1 MTEQQN
7 ARTDEN
13 RKEKII
19 ALMKEPSYVPMKEKE
34 LACLMQVES
43 GERAELKR
51 LLQELLLEG
60 KIQVNRRGRY
70 SVPTAPLIIGTL
82 IGHAKGFGFVEVEGR
97 GEDLFIPAAK
107 TNGACH
113 QDTVEVRLLG
123 GYPGGRQ
130 EAEVIRILARG
141 MTQVVGTFQQ
151 NRSFGFVIPDND
163 RFGKDIFVSGE
174 KAGGAVTGSKVIVEI
189 TDYGGQG
196 KSPEGRVVEL
206 LGHINDPGV
215 DILSIVRSCG
225 IPDTFPE
232 EVLREAEEAGRPEPA
247 KQEASAEGLSGQPQ
261 HGSVGEASSERL
273 DLRALSMVTIDG
285 EDAKDLD
292 DAVSLYRK
300 DGRFCLGV
308 HIADV
313 SHYVKEGS
321 ALDQEALRRGT
332 SVYLADRV
340 IPMLPHVLSNG
351 VCSLNAGEDR
361 LALSCLMTL
370 DAQGEL
376 IDYTIAPSIIRVDE
390 RMTYTAVAAIL
401 EKEDPEECA
410 RYECFV
416 PMFREMAALSALI
429 RERRHQRGAV
439 DFDFPESRIRLD
451 EEGRPLEI
459 QPQERNTATRLI
471 EDFMLLANETVA
483 QHFYWLQTPFL
494 YRTHETPDQDKMRK
508 LAAFVH
514 NLGYSMK
521 IGQEEVHPKELQKL
535 LEKAEGTPEESLI
548 GRLTLR
554 SMKQARYTTQCTGHF
569 GLASRYYC
577 HFTSPIR
584 RYPDL
589 QIHRIIKEQLAGR
602 LDEQRTA
609 HYEAVLDSVA
619 AQTSRAERRAD
630 EAEREARKL
639 KMTEYMERHIGE
651 VYEGVISGITSWGLY
666 VELPNTVEGL
676 VHVSALPGDFFQY
689 DEAAC
694 EMRGTRSG
702 ACYRLGERVRVQVR
716 FADRFTRS
724 IDFIMADGDG
734 REWEADIM
742 TPRNGGDYGEGSA
755 EAGR

>member
-1 MTEQQN
+1 MTNKQN
-7 ARTDEN
+7 AQMEEN
-13 RKEKII
+13 RKKKIV

-34 LACLMQVES
+34 LACLMQVQAE
-43 GERAELKR
+43 ERAELKR

-70 SVPTAPLIIGTL
+70 SVPSVPPMIGTF
-82 IGHAKGFGFVEVEGR
+82 IGHQKGFGFVEVEGR
-97 GEDLFIPAAK
+97 REDLFVPAAK

-130 EAEVIRILARG
+130 EAEVVRILARG

-151 NRSFGFVIPDND
+151 NRSFGFVIPDNS
-163 RFGKDIFVSGE
+163 RFGRDIFIPKE

-196 KSPEGRVVEL
+196 RSPEGRIAEI

-215 DILSIVRSCG
+215 DILSIVKSCG
-225 IPDTFPE
+225 IPDSFPE
-232 EVLREAEEAGRPEPA
+232 EVLRQAEHAAAPA
-247 KQEASAEGLSGQPQ
+247 KEESEELPELSD
-261 HGSVGEASSERL
+261 RM
-273 DLRALSMVTIDG
+273 DLRDLPMVTIDG

-300 DGRFCLGV
+300 DGSYHLGV

-321 ALDQEALRRGT
+321 ALDAEALRRGT

-340 IPMLPHVLSNG
+340 SPMLPHVLSNV
-351 VCSLNAGEDR
+351 VCSRNAGEDR
-361 LALSCLMTL
+361 LALSCLMKL
-370 DAQGEL
+370 NAQGEVV
-376 IDYTIAPSIIRVDE
+376 DYTIAPSVIRVDE

-401 EKEDPEECA
+401 EKEDPQECA
-410 RYECFV
+410 RYERFV
-416 PMFREMAALSALI
+416 PMFRDMAALSALI
-429 RERRHQRGAV
+429 RENRHRRGAV

-451 EEGRPLEI
+451 EEGHPVEI
-459 QPQERNTATRLI
+459 VPHERNTATRLI

-483 QHFYWLQTPFL
+483 QHFYWLQMPFL
-494 YRTHETPDQDKMRK
+494 YRTHETPDQDKMRR
-508 LAAFVH
+508 LATFVH

-535 LEKAEGTPEESLI
+535 LEKAEGTPEENLI

-569 GLASRYYC
+569 GLARRYYC
-577 HFTSPIR
+577 QFTSPIR

-589 QIHRIIKEQLAGR
+589 QIHRIIKEQLSGR
-602 LDEQRTA
+602 LDETRIA
-609 HYEAVLDSVA
+609 HYETILDSVA
-619 AQTSRAERRAD
+619 SQTSRSERRAD
-630 EAEREARKL
+630 EAEREVRKL

-676 VHVSALPGDFFQY
+676 VHVSSLPGDFFQY
-689 DEAAC
+689 DEASC
-694 EMRGTRSG
+694 EMRGTKTD

-724 IDFIMADGDG
+724 IDFILAEDEM
-734 REWEADIM
+734 
-742 TPRNGGDYGEGSA
+742 EGKIEKCA
-755 EAGR
+755 R

>member
-1 MTEQQN
+1 MTNKQN
-7 ARTDEN
+7 AQMEEN
-13 RKEKII
+13 RKKKIV

-34 LACLMQVES
+34 LACLMQVQAE
-43 GERAELKR
+43 ERAELKR

-70 SVPTAPLIIGTL
+70 SVPSVPPMIGTF
-82 IGHAKGFGFVEVEGR
+82 IGHQKGFGFVEVEGR
-97 GEDLFIPAAK
+97 REDLFVPAAK

-130 EAEVIRILARG
+130 EAEVVRILARG

-151 NRSFGFVIPDND
+151 SRSFGFVIPDNS
-163 RFGKDIFVSGE
+163 RFGRDIFIPKE
-174 KAGGAVTGSKVIVEI
+174 KTGGAVTGSKVIVEI

-196 KSPEGRVVEL
+196 RSPEGRIAEI

-215 DILSIVRSCG
+215 DILSIVKSCG
-225 IPDTFPE
+225 IPDSFPE
-232 EVLREAEEAGRPEPA
+232 EVLRQAEHAAAPA
-247 KQEASAEGLSGQPQ
+247 KEESEELPELSD
-261 HGSVGEASSERL
+261 RM
-273 DLRALSMVTIDG
+273 DLRDLPMVTIDG

-300 DGRFCLGV
+300 DGSYHLGV

-321 ALDQEALRRGT
+321 ALDAEALRRGT

-361 LALSCLMTL
+361 LALSCLMKL
-370 DAQGEL
+370 NAQGEVV
-376 IDYTIAPSIIRVDE
+376 DYTIAPSVIRVDE
-390 RMTYTAVAAIL
+390 RMTYTSVAAIL
-401 EKEDPEECA
+401 EKEDPQECA
-410 RYECFV
+410 RYERFV
-416 PMFREMAALSALI
+416 PMFRDMAALSALI
-429 RERRHQRGAV
+429 RENRHRRGAV

-451 EEGRPLEI
+451 EEGCPVEI
-459 QPQERNTATRLI
+459 VPHERNTATRLI

-494 YRTHETPDQDKMRK
+494 YRTHETPDQDKMRR
-508 LAAFVH
+508 LATFVH
-514 NLGYSMK
+514 NLGYTMK

-535 LEKAEGTPEESLI
+535 LEKAEGTPEENLI

-554 SMKQARYTTQCTGHF
+554 SMKQAHYTTQCTGHF

-589 QIHRIIKEQLAGR
+589 QIHRIIKEQLSGR
-602 LDEQRTA
+602 LDETRIA
-609 HYEAVLDSVA
+609 HYETILDSVA
-619 AQTSRAERRAD
+619 SQTSRSERRAD
-630 EAEREARKL
+630 EAEREVRKL

-676 VHVSALPGDFFQY
+676 VHVSSLPGDFFQY
-689 DEAAC
+689 DEASC
-694 EMRGTRSG
+694 EMRGTKTD

-724 IDFIMADGDG
+724 IDFILAEDEM
-734 REWEADIM
+734 
-742 TPRNGGDYGEGSA
+742 EGKIEKCA
-755 EAGR
+755 R

>member
-1 MTEQQN
+1 MTNKQN
-7 ARTDEN
+7 AQMEEN
-13 RKEKII
+13 RKKKIV

-34 LACLMQVES
+34 LACLMQVQAE
-43 GERAELKR
+43 ERVELKR

-70 SVPTAPLIIGTL
+70 SVPSVPPVIGTF
-82 IGHAKGFGFVEVEGR
+82 IGHQKGFGFVEVEGR
-97 GEDLFIPAAK
+97 REDLFVPAAK

-130 EAEVIRILARG
+130 EAEVVRILARG

-151 NRSFGFVIPDND
+151 NRSFGFVIPDNS
-163 RFGKDIFVSGE
+163 RFGRDIFIPKE

-196 KSPEGRVVEL
+196 RSPEGRIAEI

-215 DILSIVRSCG
+215 DILSIVKSCG
-225 IPDTFPE
+225 IPDSFPE
-232 EVLREAEEAGRPEPA
+232 EVLRQAEHAAAPA
-247 KQEASAEGLSGQPQ
+247 KEESEELPELSD
-261 HGSVGEASSERL
+261 RM
-273 DLRALSMVTIDG
+273 DLRDLPMVTIDG

-300 DGRFCLGV
+300 DGSYHLGV

-321 ALDQEALRRGT
+321 ALDAEALRRGT

-351 VCSLNAGEDR
+351 VCSLNAGENR
-361 LALSCLMTL
+361 LALSCLMKL
-370 DAQGEL
+370 NAQGEVV
-376 IDYTIAPSIIRVDE
+376 DYTIAPSVIRVDE
-390 RMTYTAVAAIL
+390 RMTYTSVAAIL
-401 EKEDPEECA
+401 EKEDPQECA
-410 RYECFV
+410 RYERFV
-416 PMFREMAALSALI
+416 PMFRDMAALSALI
-429 RERRHQRGAV
+429 RENRHRRGAV

-451 EEGRPLEI
+451 EEGHPVEI
-459 QPQERNTATRLI
+459 VPHERNTATRLI

-483 QHFYWLQTPFL
+483 QHFYWMQTPFL
-494 YRTHETPDQDKMRK
+494 YRTHETPDQDKMRR
-508 LAAFVH
+508 LATFVY

-535 LEKAEGTPEESLI
+535 LEKAEGTPEENLI

-589 QIHRIIKEQLAGR
+589 QIHRIIKEQLSGR
-602 LDEQRTA
+602 LDEARIA
-609 HYEAVLDSVA
+609 HYEAILDSVA
-619 AQTSRAERRAD
+619 SQTSRSERRAD
-630 EAEREARKL
+630 EAEREVRKL

-676 VHVSALPGDFFQY
+676 VHVSSLPGDFFQY
-689 DEAAC
+689 DEASC
-694 EMRGTRSG
+694 EMRGTKTD

-724 IDFIMADGDG
+724 IDFILAEDEM
-734 REWEADIM
+734 
-742 TPRNGGDYGEGSA
+742 EGKI
-755 EAGR
+755 EKCVR

>member
-1 MTEQQN
+1 MTNKQN
-7 ARTDEN
+7 AQMEEN
-13 RKEKII
+13 RKKKIV

-34 LACLMQVES
+34 LACLMQVQAE
-43 GERAELKR
+43 ERAELKR

-70 SVPTAPLIIGTL
+70 SVPSVPPVIGTF
-82 IGHAKGFGFVEVEGR
+82 IGHQKGFGFVEVEGR
-97 GEDLFIPAAK
+97 REDLFVPAAK

-130 EAEVIRILARG
+130 EAEVVRILARG

-151 NRSFGFVIPDND
+151 NRSFGFVIPDNS
-163 RFGKDIFVSGE
+163 RFGRDIFIPKE

-196 KSPEGRVVEL
+196 RSPEGRIAEI

-215 DILSIVRSCG
+215 DILSIVKSCG
-225 IPDTFPE
+225 IPDSFPE
-232 EVLREAEEAGRPEPA
+232 EVLRQAEHAAAPA
-247 KQEASAEGLSGQPQ
+247 KEESEELPELSD
-261 HGSVGEASSERL
+261 RM
-273 DLRALSMVTIDG
+273 DLRDLPMVTIDG

-300 DGRFCLGV
+300 DGSYHLGV

-321 ALDQEALRRGT
+321 ALDAEALRRGT

-361 LALSCLMTL
+361 LALSCLMKL
-370 DAQGEL
+370 NAQGEVV
-376 IDYTIAPSIIRVDE
+376 DYTIAPSVIRVDE
-390 RMTYTAVAAIL
+390 RMTYTSVAAIL
-401 EKEDPEECA
+401 EKDDPQECV
-410 RYECFV
+410 RYERFV
-416 PMFREMAALSALI
+416 PMFRDMAALSALI
-429 RERRHQRGAV
+429 RENRHRRGAV

-451 EEGRPLEI
+451 EEGCPVEI
-459 QPQERNTATRLI
+459 VPHERNTATRLI

-494 YRTHETPDQDKMRK
+494 YRTHETPDQDKMRR
-508 LAAFVH
+508 LATFVH

-535 LEKAEGTPEESLI
+535 LEKAEGTPEENLI

-589 QIHRIIKEQLAGR
+589 QIHRIIKEQLSGR
-602 LDEQRTA
+602 LDETRIA
-609 HYEAVLDSVA
+609 HYETILDSVA
-619 AQTSRAERRAD
+619 SQTSRSERRAD
-630 EAEREARKL
+630 EAEREVRKL

-676 VHVSALPGDFFQY
+676 VHVSSLPGDFFQY
-689 DEAAC
+689 DEASC
-694 EMRGTRSG
+694 EMRGTKTD

-724 IDFIMADGDG
+724 IDFIL
-734 REWEADIM
+734 
-742 TPRNGGDYGEGSA
+742 A
-755 EAGR
+755 EAEMEGKIEKCAR

>member
-1 MTEQQN
+1 MTNKQN
-7 ARTDEN
+7 AQMEEN
-13 RKEKII
+13 RKKKIV

-34 LACLMQVES
+34 LACLMQVQAE
-43 GERAELKR
+43 ERVELKR

-70 SVPTAPLIIGTL
+70 SVPSVPPVIGTF
-82 IGHAKGFGFVEVEGR
+82 IGHQKGFGFVEVEGR
-97 GEDLFIPAAK
+97 REDLFVPAAK

-130 EAEVIRILARG
+130 EAEVVRILARG

-151 NRSFGFVIPDND
+151 NRSFGFVIPDNS
-163 RFGKDIFVSGE
+163 RFGRDIFIPKE

-196 KSPEGRVVEL
+196 RSPEGRIAEI

-215 DILSIVRSCG
+215 DILSIVKSCG
-225 IPDTFPE
+225 IPDSFPE
-232 EVLREAEEAGRPEPA
+232 EVLRQAEHAAAPA
-247 KQEASAEGLSGQPQ
+247 KEESEELPELSD
-261 HGSVGEASSERL
+261 RM
-273 DLRALSMVTIDG
+273 DLRDLPMVTIDG

-300 DGRFCLGV
+300 DGSYHLGV

-321 ALDQEALRRGT
+321 ALDAEALRRGT

-361 LALSCLMTL
+361 LALSCLMKL
-370 DAQGEL
+370 NAQGEVV
-376 IDYTIAPSIIRVDE
+376 DYTIAPSVIRVDE
-390 RMTYTAVAAIL
+390 RMTYTSVAAIL
-401 EKEDPEECA
+401 EKEDPQECA
-410 RYECFV
+410 RYERFV
-416 PMFREMAALSALI
+416 PMFRDMAALSALI
-429 RERRHQRGAV
+429 RENRHRRGAV

-451 EEGRPLEI
+451 EEGHPVEI
-459 QPQERNTATRLI
+459 VPHERNTATRLI

-483 QHFYWLQTPFL
+483 QHFYWMQTPFL
-494 YRTHETPDQDKMRK
+494 YRTHETPDQDKMRR
-508 LAAFVH
+508 LATFVY

-535 LEKAEGTPEESLI
+535 LEKAEGTPEENLI

-589 QIHRIIKEQLAGR
+589 QIHRIIKEQLSGR
-602 LDEQRTA
+602 LDEARIA
-609 HYEAVLDSVA
+609 HYEAILDSVA
-619 AQTSRAERRAD
+619 SQTSRSERRAD
-630 EAEREARKL
+630 EAEREVRKL

-676 VHVSALPGDFFQY
+676 VHVSSLPGDFFQY
-689 DEAAC
+689 DEASC
-694 EMRGTRSG
+694 EMRGTKTD

-724 IDFIMADGDG
+724 IDFILAEDEM
-734 REWEADIM
+734 
-742 TPRNGGDYGEGSA
+742 EGKI
-755 EAGR
+755 EKCVR

>member
-1 MTEQQN
+1 MTNKQN
-7 ARTDEN
+7 AQMEEN
-13 RKEKII
+13 RKKKIV

-34 LACLMQVES
+34 LACLMQVQAE
-43 GERAELKR
+43 ERAELKR

-70 SVPTAPLIIGTL
+70 SVPSVPPVIGTF
-82 IGHAKGFGFVEVEGR
+82 IGHQKGFGFVEVEGR
-97 GEDLFIPAAK
+97 REDLFVPAAK

-130 EAEVIRILARG
+130 EAEVVRILARG

-151 NRSFGFVIPDND
+151 NRSFGFVIPDNS
-163 RFGKDIFVSGE
+163 RFGRDIFIPKE
-174 KAGGAVTGSKVIVEI
+174 KAGGAVTGAKVIVEI

-196 KSPEGRVVEL
+196 RSPEGRIAEI

-215 DILSIVRSCG
+215 DILSIVKSCG
-225 IPDTFPE
+225 IPDSFPE
-232 EVLREAEEAGRPEPA
+232 EVLRQAEHAAAPA
-247 KQEASAEGLSGQPQ
+247 KEESEELPELSD
-261 HGSVGEASSERL
+261 RM
-273 DLRALSMVTIDG
+273 DLRDLPMVTIDG

-300 DGRFCLGV
+300 DGSYHLGV

-321 ALDQEALRRGT
+321 ALDAEALRRGT

-361 LALSCLMTL
+361 LALSCLMKL
-370 DAQGEL
+370 NAQGEVV
-376 IDYTIAPSIIRVDE
+376 DYTIAPSVIRVDE
-390 RMTYTAVAAIL
+390 RMTYTSVAAIL
-401 EKEDPEECA
+401 EKDDPQECV
-410 RYECFV
+410 RYERFV
-416 PMFREMAALSALI
+416 PMFRDMAALSALI
-429 RERRHQRGAV
+429 RENRHRRGAV

-451 EEGRPLEI
+451 EEGCPVEI
-459 QPQERNTATRLI
+459 VPHERNTATRLI

-494 YRTHETPDQDKMRK
+494 YRTHETPDQDKMRR
-508 LAAFVH
+508 LATFVH

-535 LEKAEGTPEESLI
+535 LEKAEGTPEENLI

-554 SMKQARYTTQCTGHF
+554 SMKQAHYTTQCTGHF

-589 QIHRIIKEQLAGR
+589 QIHRIIKEQLSGR
-602 LDEQRTA
+602 LDETRIA
-609 HYEAVLDSVA
+609 HYETILDSVA
-619 AQTSRAERRAD
+619 SQTSRSERRAD
-630 EAEREARKL
+630 EAEREVRKL

-676 VHVSALPGDFFQY
+676 VHVSSLPGDFFQY
-689 DEAAC
+689 DEASC
-694 EMRGTRSG
+694 EMRGTKTD

-724 IDFIMADGDG
+724 IDFILAEDEM
-734 REWEADIM
+734 
-742 TPRNGGDYGEGSA
+742 EGKIEKCA
-755 EAGR
+755 R

>member
-1 MTEQQN
+1 ME
-7 ARTDEN
+7 EN
-13 RKEKII
+13 RKKKIV

-34 LACLMQVES
+34 LACLMQVQAE
-43 GERAELKR
+43 ERAELKR

-70 SVPTAPLIIGTL
+70 SVPSVPPVIGTF
-82 IGHAKGFGFVEVEGR
+82 IGHQKGFGFVEVEGR
-97 GEDLFIPAAK
+97 REDLFVPAAK

-130 EAEVIRILARG
+130 EAEVVRILARG

-151 NRSFGFVIPDND
+151 NRSFGFVIPDNS
-163 RFGKDIFVSGE
+163 RFGRDIFIPKE

-196 KSPEGRVVEL
+196 RSPEGRIAEI

-215 DILSIVRSCG
+215 DILSIVKSCG
-225 IPDTFPE
+225 IPDSFPE
-232 EVLREAEEAGRPEPA
+232 EVLRQAEHAAAPA
-247 KQEASAEGLSGQPQ
+247 KEESEELPELSD
-261 HGSVGEASSERL
+261 RM
-273 DLRALSMVTIDG
+273 DLRDLPMVTIDG

-300 DGRFCLGV
+300 DGSYHLGV

-321 ALDQEALRRGT
+321 ALDAEALRRGT

-351 VCSLNAGEDR
+351 VCSLNAGENR
-361 LALSCLMTL
+361 LALSCLMKL
-370 DAQGEL
+370 NAQGEVV
-376 IDYTIAPSIIRVDE
+376 DYTIAPSVIRVDE
-390 RMTYTAVAAIL
+390 RMTYTSVAAIL
-401 EKEDPEECA
+401 EKEDPQECA
-410 RYECFV
+410 RYERFV
-416 PMFREMAALSALI
+416 PMFRDMAALSALI
-429 RERRHQRGAV
+429 RENRHRRGAV

-451 EEGRPLEI
+451 EEGCPVEI
-459 QPQERNTATRLI
+459 VPHERNTATRLI

-483 QHFYWLQTPFL
+483 QHFYWMQTPFL
-494 YRTHETPDQDKMRK
+494 YRTHETPDQDKMRR
-508 LAAFVH
+508 LATFVH

-535 LEKAEGTPEESLI
+535 LEKAEGTPEENLI

-589 QIHRIIKEQLAGR
+589 QIHRIIKEQLSGR
-602 LDEQRTA
+602 LDEAHIA
-609 HYEAVLDSVA
+609 HYEAILDSVA
-619 AQTSRAERRAD
+619 SQTSRSERRAD
-630 EAEREARKL
+630 EAEREVRKL

-651 VYEGVISGITSWGLY
+651 VYGGVISGITSWGLY

-676 VHVSALPGDFFQY
+676 VHVSSLPGDFFQY
-689 DEAAC
+689 DEASC
-694 EMRGTRSG
+694 EMRGTKTD

-724 IDFIMADGDG
+724 IDFILAEDEM
-734 REWEADIM
+734 
-742 TPRNGGDYGEGSA
+742 EGKIEKCA
-755 EAGR
+755 R

>member
-1 MTEQQN
+1 MTNKQN
-7 ARTDEN
+7 AQMEEN
-13 RKEKII
+13 RKKKIV

-34 LACLMQVES
+34 LACLMQVQAE
-43 GERAELKR
+43 ERAELKR

-70 SVPTAPLIIGTL
+70 SVPSVPPVIGTF
-82 IGHAKGFGFVEVEGR
+82 IGHQKGFGFVEVEGR
-97 GEDLFIPAAK
+97 REDLFVPAAK

-130 EAEVIRILARG
+130 EAEVVRILARG

-151 NRSFGFVIPDND
+151 NRSFGFVIPDNS
-163 RFGKDIFVSGE
+163 RFGRDIFIPKE

-196 KSPEGRVVEL
+196 RSPEGRIAEI

-215 DILSIVRSCG
+215 DILSIVKSCG
-225 IPDTFPE
+225 IPDSFPE
-232 EVLREAEEAGRPEPA
+232 EVLRQAEHAAAPA
-247 KQEASAEGLSGQPQ
+247 KEESEELPELSD
-261 HGSVGEASSERL
+261 RM
-273 DLRALSMVTIDG
+273 DLRDLPMVTIDG

-300 DGRFCLGV
+300 DGSYHLGV

-321 ALDQEALRRGT
+321 ALDAEALRRGT

-361 LALSCLMTL
+361 LALSCLMKL
-370 DAQGEL
+370 NAQGEVV
-376 IDYTIAPSIIRVDE
+376 DYTIAPSVIRVDE
-390 RMTYTAVAAIL
+390 RMTYTSVAAIL
-401 EKEDPEECA
+401 EKEDPQECA
-410 RYECFV
+410 RYERFV
-416 PMFREMAALSALI
+416 PMFRDMAALSALI
-429 RERRHQRGAV
+429 RENRHRRGAV

-451 EEGRPLEI
+451 EEGHPVEI
-459 QPQERNTATRLI
+459 VPHERNTATRLI

-483 QHFYWLQTPFL
+483 QHFYWMQTPFL
-494 YRTHETPDQDKMRK
+494 YRTHETPDQDKMRR
-508 LAAFVH
+508 LATFVY

-535 LEKAEGTPEESLI
+535 REKAEGTPEENLI

-589 QIHRIIKEQLAGR
+589 QIHRIIKEQLSGR
-602 LDEQRTA
+602 LDETRIA
-609 HYEAVLDSVA
+609 HYETILDSVA
-619 AQTSRAERRAD
+619 SQTSRSERRAD
-630 EAEREARKL
+630 EAEREVRKL

-676 VHVSALPGDFFQY
+676 VHVSSLPGDFFQY
-689 DEAAC
+689 DEASC
-694 EMRGTRSG
+694 EMRGTKTD

-724 IDFIMADGDG
+724 IDFIL
-734 REWEADIM
+734 
-742 TPRNGGDYGEGSA
+742 A
-755 EAGR
+755 EAEMEGKIEKCAR

>member
-1 MTEQQN
+1 MTNKQN
-7 ARTDEN
+7 AQMEEN
-13 RKEKII
+13 RKKKIV

-34 LACLMQVES
+34 LACLMQVQAE
-43 GERAELKR
+43 ERVELKR

-70 SVPTAPLIIGTL
+70 SVPSVPPVIGTF
-82 IGHAKGFGFVEVEGR
+82 IGHQKGFGFVEVEGR
-97 GEDLFIPAAK
+97 REDLFVPAAK

-130 EAEVIRILARG
+130 EAEVVRILARG

-151 NRSFGFVIPDND
+151 NRSFGFVIPDNS
-163 RFGKDIFVSGE
+163 RFGRDIFIPKE
-174 KAGGAVTGSKVIVEI
+174 KTGGAVTGSKVIVEI

-196 KSPEGRVVEL
+196 RSPEGRIAEI

-215 DILSIVRSCG
+215 DILSIVKSCG
-225 IPDTFPE
+225 IPDSFPE
-232 EVLREAEEAGRPEPA
+232 EVLRQAEHAAAPA
-247 KQEASAEGLSGQPQ
+247 KEESEELPELSD
-261 HGSVGEASSERL
+261 RM
-273 DLRALSMVTIDG
+273 DLRDLPMVTIDG

-300 DGRFCLGV
+300 DGSYHLGV

-321 ALDQEALRRGT
+321 ALDAEALRRGT

-351 VCSLNAGEDR
+351 VCSLNAGENR
-361 LALSCLMTL
+361 LALSCLMKL
-370 DAQGEL
+370 NAQGEVV
-376 IDYTIAPSIIRVDE
+376 DYTIAPSVIRVDE
-390 RMTYTAVAAIL
+390 RMTYTSVAAIL
-401 EKEDPEECA
+401 EKEDPQECA
-410 RYECFV
+410 RYERFV
-416 PMFREMAALSALI
+416 PMFRDMAALSALI
-429 RERRHQRGAV
+429 RENRHRRGAV

-451 EEGRPLEI
+451 EEGHPVEI
-459 QPQERNTATRLI
+459 VPHERNTATRLI

-483 QHFYWLQTPFL
+483 QHFYWMQTPFL
-494 YRTHETPDQDKMRK
+494 YRTHETPDQDKMRR
-508 LAAFVH
+508 LATFVH

-535 LEKAEGTPEESLI
+535 LEKAEGTPEENLI

-589 QIHRIIKEQLAGR
+589 QIHRIIKEQLSGR
-602 LDEQRTA
+602 LDEARIA
-609 HYEAVLDSVA
+609 HYEAILDSVA
-619 AQTSRAERRAD
+619 SQTSRSERRAD
-630 EAEREARKL
+630 EAEREVRKL

-676 VHVSALPGDFFQY
+676 VHVSSLPGDFFQY
-689 DEAAC
+689 DEASC
-694 EMRGTRSG
+694 EMRGTKTD

-724 IDFIMADGDG
+724 IDFILAEDEM
-734 REWEADIM
+734 
-742 TPRNGGDYGEGSA
+742 EGKIEKCA
-755 EAGR
+755 R

>member
-1 MTEQQN
+1 MTNKQN
-7 ARTDEN
+7 AQMEEN
-13 RKEKII
+13 RKKKIV

-34 LACLMQVES
+34 LACLMQVQAE
-43 GERAELKR
+43 ERAELKR

-70 SVPTAPLIIGTL
+70 SVPSVPPVIGTF
-82 IGHAKGFGFVEVEGR
+82 IGHQKGFGFVEVEGR
-97 GEDLFIPAAK
+97 REDLFVPAAK

-113 QDTVEVRLLG
+113 RDTVEVRLLG

-130 EAEVIRILARG
+130 EAEVVRILARG

-151 NRSFGFVIPDND
+151 NRSFGFVIPDNS
-163 RFGKDIFVSGE
+163 RFGRDIFIPKE

-196 KSPEGRVVEL
+196 RSPEGRIAEI

-215 DILSIVRSCG
+215 DILSIVKSCG
-225 IPDTFPE
+225 IPDSFPE
-232 EVLREAEEAGRPEPA
+232 EVLRQAEHAAAPA
-247 KQEASAEGLSGQPQ
+247 KEESEELPELSD
-261 HGSVGEASSERL
+261 RM
-273 DLRALSMVTIDG
+273 DLRDLPMVTIDG

-300 DGRFCLGV
+300 DGSYHLGV

-321 ALDQEALRRGT
+321 ALDAEALRRGT

-361 LALSCLMTL
+361 LALSCLMKL
-370 DAQGEL
+370 NAQGEVV
-376 IDYTIAPSIIRVDE
+376 DYTIAPSVIRVDE
-390 RMTYTAVAAIL
+390 RMTYTSVAAIL
-401 EKEDPEECA
+401 EKDDPQECV
-410 RYECFV
+410 RD
-416 PMFREMAALSALI
+416 MAALSALI
-429 RERRHQRGAV
+429 RENRHRRGAV

-451 EEGRPLEI
+451 EEGCPVEI
-459 QPQERNTATRLI
+459 VPHERNTATRLI

-494 YRTHETPDQDKMRK
+494 YRTHETPDQDKMRR
-508 LAAFVH
+508 LATFVH

-535 LEKAEGTPEESLI
+535 LEKAEGTPEENLI

-589 QIHRIIKEQLAGR
+589 QIHRIIKEQLSGR
-602 LDEQRTA
+602 LDETRIA
-609 HYEAVLDSVA
+609 HYETILDSVA
-619 AQTSRAERRAD
+619 SQTSRSERRAD
-630 EAEREARKL
+630 EAEREVRKL

-676 VHVSALPGDFFQY
+676 VHVSSLPGDFFQY
-689 DEAAC
+689 DEASC
-694 EMRGTRSG
+694 EMRGTKTD

-724 IDFIMADGDG
+724 IDFILAEDEM
-734 REWEADIM
+734 
-742 TPRNGGDYGEGSA
+742 EGKIEKCA
-755 EAGR
+755 R

>member
-1 MTEQQN
+1 MTNKQN
-7 ARTDEN
+7 AQMEEN
-13 RKEKII
+13 RKKKIV

-34 LACLMQVES
+34 LACLMQVQAE
-43 GERAELKR
+43 ERAELKR

-70 SVPTAPLIIGTL
+70 SVPSVPPVIGTF
-82 IGHAKGFGFVEVEGR
+82 IGHQKGFGFVEVEGR
-97 GEDLFIPAAK
+97 REDLFVPAAK

-130 EAEVIRILARG
+130 EAEVVRILARG

-151 NRSFGFVIPDND
+151 NRSFGFVIPDNS
-163 RFGKDIFVSGE
+163 RFGRDIFIPKE

-196 KSPEGRVVEL
+196 RSPEGRIAEI

-215 DILSIVRSCG
+215 DILSIVKSCG
-225 IPDTFPE
+225 IPDSFPE
-232 EVLREAEEAGRPEPA
+232 EVLRQAEHAAAPA
-247 KQEASAEGLSGQPQ
+247 KEESEELPELSD
-261 HGSVGEASSERL
+261 RM
-273 DLRALSMVTIDG
+273 DLRDLPMVTIDG

-300 DGRFCLGV
+300 DGSYHLGV

-321 ALDQEALRRGT
+321 ALDAEALRRGT

-361 LALSCLMTL
+361 LALSCLMKL
-370 DAQGEL
+370 NAQGEVV
-376 IDYTIAPSIIRVDE
+376 DYTIAPSVIRVDE
-390 RMTYTAVAAIL
+390 RMTYTSVAAIL
-401 EKEDPEECA
+401 EKEDPQECA
-410 RYECFV
+410 RYERFV
-416 PMFREMAALSALI
+416 PMFRDMAALSALI
-429 RERRHQRGAV
+429 RENRHRRGAV

-451 EEGRPLEI
+451 EEGHPVEI
-459 QPQERNTATRLI
+459 VPHERNTATRLI

-494 YRTHETPDQDKMRK
+494 YRTHETPDQDKMRR
-508 LAAFVH
+508 LATFVY

-535 LEKAEGTPEESLI
+535 LEKAEGTPEENLI

-589 QIHRIIKEQLAGR
+589 QIHRIIKEQLSGR
-602 LDEQRTA
+602 LDEARIA
-609 HYEAVLDSVA
+609 HYEAILDSVA
-619 AQTSRAERRAD
+619 SQTSRSERRAD
-630 EAEREARKL
+630 EAEREVRKL

-676 VHVSALPGDFFQY
+676 VHVSSLPGDFFQY
-689 DEAAC
+689 DEASC
-694 EMRGTRSG
+694 EMRGTKTD

-724 IDFIMADGDG
+724 IDFILAEDEM
-734 REWEADIM
+734 
-742 TPRNGGDYGEGSA
+742 EGKIEKCA
-755 EAGR
+755 R

>member
-1 MTEQQN
+1 MTNKQN
-7 ARTDEN
+7 AQMEEN
-13 RKEKII
+13 RKKKIV

-34 LACLMQVES
+34 LACLMQVQAE
-43 GERAELKR
+43 ERAELKR

-70 SVPTAPLIIGTL
+70 SVPSVPPVIGTF
-82 IGHAKGFGFVEVEGR
+82 IGHQKGFGFVEVEGR
-97 GEDLFIPAAK
+97 REDLFVPAAK

-130 EAEVIRILARG
+130 EAEVVRILARG

-151 NRSFGFVIPDND
+151 NRSFGFVIPDNS
-163 RFGKDIFVSGE
+163 RFGRDIFIPKE

-196 KSPEGRVVEL
+196 RSPEGRIAEI

-215 DILSIVRSCG
+215 DILSIVKSCG
-225 IPDTFPE
+225 IPDSFPE
-232 EVLREAEEAGRPEPA
+232 EVLRQAEHAAAPA
-247 KQEASAEGLSGQPQ
+247 KEESEELPELSD
-261 HGSVGEASSERL
+261 RM
-273 DLRALSMVTIDG
+273 DLRDLPMVTIDG

-300 DGRFCLGV
+300 DGSYHLGV

-321 ALDQEALRRGT
+321 ALDAEALRRGT

-351 VCSLNAGEDR
+351 VCSLNAGENR
-361 LALSCLMTL
+361 LALSCLMKL
-370 DAQGEL
+370 NAQGEVV
-376 IDYTIAPSIIRVDE
+376 DYTIAPSVIRVDE
-390 RMTYTAVAAIL
+390 RMTYTSVASIL
-401 EKEDPEECA
+401 EKEDPQECA
-410 RYECFV
+410 RYERFV
-416 PMFREMAALSALI
+416 PMFRDMAALSALI
-429 RERRHQRGAV
+429 RENRHRRGAV

-451 EEGRPLEI
+451 EEGHPVEI
-459 QPQERNTATRLI
+459 VPHERNTATRLI

-483 QHFYWLQTPFL
+483 QHFYWMQTPFL
-494 YRTHETPDQDKMRK
+494 YRTHETPDQDKMRR
-508 LAAFVH
+508 LATFVY

-535 LEKAEGTPEESLI
+535 LEKAEGTPEENLI

-589 QIHRIIKEQLAGR
+589 QIHRIIKEQLSGR
-602 LDEQRTA
+602 LDEARIA
-609 HYEAVLDSVA
+609 HYEAILDSVA
-619 AQTSRAERRAD
+619 SQTSRSERRAD
-630 EAEREARKL
+630 EAEREVRKL

-676 VHVSALPGDFFQY
+676 VHVSSLPRDFFQY
-689 DEAAC
+689 DEASC
-694 EMRGTRSG
+694 EMRGTKTD

-724 IDFIMADGDG
+724 IDFILAEDEM
-734 REWEADIM
+734 
-742 TPRNGGDYGEGSA
+742 EGKIEKCA
-755 EAGR
+755 R

>member
-1 MTEQQN
+1 ME
-7 ARTDEN
+7 EN
-13 RKEKII
+13 RKKKIV

-34 LACLMQVES
+34 LACLMQVQAE
-43 GERAELKR
+43 ERAELKR

-70 SVPTAPLIIGTL
+70 SVPSVPPVIGTF
-82 IGHAKGFGFVEVEGR
+82 IGHQKGFGFVEVEGR
-97 GEDLFIPAAK
+97 REDLFVPAAK

-113 QDTVEVRLLG
+113 QDTVEVKLLG

-130 EAEVIRILARG
+130 EAEVVRILARG

-151 NRSFGFVIPDND
+151 NRSFGFVIPDNS
-163 RFGKDIFVSGE
+163 RFGRDIFIPKE
-174 KAGGAVTGSKVIVEI
+174 KTGGAVTGSKVIVEI

-196 KSPEGRVVEL
+196 RSPEGRIAEI

-215 DILSIVRSCG
+215 DILSIVKSCG
-225 IPDTFPE
+225 IPDSFPE
-232 EVLREAEEAGRPEPA
+232 EVLRQAEHAAAPA
-247 KQEASAEGLSGQPQ
+247 KEESEELPELSD
-261 HGSVGEASSERL
+261 RM
-273 DLRALSMVTIDG
+273 DLRDLPMVTIDG
-285 EDAKDLD
+285 EEAKDLD

-300 DGRFCLGV
+300 DGSYHLGV

-321 ALDQEALRRGT
+321 ALDTEALRRGT

-361 LALSCLMTL
+361 LALSCLMKL
-370 DAQGEL
+370 NVQGEVV
-376 IDYTIAPSIIRVDE
+376 DYTIAPSVIRVDE
-390 RMTYTAVAAIL
+390 RMTYTSVAAIL
-401 EKEDPEECA
+401 EKDDPQECA
-410 RYECFV
+410 RYERFV
-416 PMFREMAALSALI
+416 PMFRDMAALSALI
-429 RERRHQRGAV
+429 RENRHRRGAV

-451 EEGRPLEI
+451 EEGHPVEI
-459 QPQERNTATRLI
+459 VPHERNTATRLI

-494 YRTHETPDQDKMRK
+494 YRTHETPDQDKMRR
-508 LAAFVH
+508 LATFVY

-535 LEKAEGTPEESLI
+535 LEKAEGTPEENLI

-589 QIHRIIKEQLAGR
+589 QIHRIIKEQLSGR
-602 LDEQRTA
+602 LDETRIA
-609 HYEAVLDSVA
+609 HYETILDSVA
-619 AQTSRAERRAD
+619 SQTSRSERRAD
-630 EAEREARKL
+630 EAEREVRKL
-639 KMTEYMERHIGE
+639 KMTEYMERHIGG

-676 VHVSALPGDFFQY
+676 VHVSSLPGDFFQY
-689 DEAAC
+689 DEASC
-694 EMRGTRSG
+694 EMRGTKTD

-724 IDFIMADGDG
+724 IDFILAEDEM
-734 REWEADIM
+734 
-742 TPRNGGDYGEGSA
+742 EGKIEKCA
-755 EAGR
+755 R

>member
-1 MTEQQN
+1 MTNKQN
-7 ARTDEN
+7 AQMEEN
-13 RKEKII
+13 RKKKIV

-34 LACLMQVES
+34 LACLMQVQAE
-43 GERAELKR
+43 ERAELKR

-70 SVPTAPLIIGTL
+70 SVPSVPPVIGTF
-82 IGHAKGFGFVEVEGR
+82 IGHQKGFGFVEVEGR
-97 GEDLFIPAAK
+97 REDLFVPAAK

-130 EAEVIRILARG
+130 EAEVVRILARG

-151 NRSFGFVIPDND
+151 SRSFGFVIPDNS
-163 RFGKDIFVSGE
+163 RFGRDIFIPKE
-174 KAGGAVTGSKVIVEI
+174 KTGGAVTGSKVIVEI

-196 KSPEGRVVEL
+196 RSPEGRIAEI

-215 DILSIVRSCG
+215 DILSIVKSCG
-225 IPDTFPE
+225 IPDSFPE
-232 EVLREAEEAGRPEPA
+232 EVLRQAEHAAAPA
-247 KQEASAEGLSGQPQ
+247 KEESEELPELSD
-261 HGSVGEASSERL
+261 RM
-273 DLRALSMVTIDG
+273 DLRDLPMVTIDG

-300 DGRFCLGV
+300 DGSYHLGV

-321 ALDQEALRRGT
+321 ALDAEALRRGT

-351 VCSLNAGEDR
+351 VCSLNAGENR
-361 LALSCLMTL
+361 LALSCLMKL
-370 DAQGEL
+370 NAQGEVV
-376 IDYTIAPSIIRVDE
+376 DYTIAPSVIRVDE
-390 RMTYTAVAAIL
+390 RMTYTSVAAIL
-401 EKEDPEECA
+401 EKDDPQECA
-410 RYECFV
+410 RYERFV
-416 PMFREMAALSALI
+416 PMFRDMAALSALI
-429 RERRHQRGAV
+429 RENRHRRGAV

-451 EEGRPLEI
+451 EEGHPVEI
-459 QPQERNTATRLI
+459 VPHERNTATRLI

-494 YRTHETPDQDKMRK
+494 YRTHETPDQDKMRR
-508 LAAFVH
+508 LATFVH
-514 NLGYSMK
+514 NLGYTMK

-535 LEKAEGTPEESLI
+535 LEKAEGTPEENLI

-589 QIHRIIKEQLAGR
+589 QIHRIIKEQLSGR
-602 LDEQRTA
+602 LDETRIA
-609 HYEAVLDSVA
+609 HYETILDSVA
-619 AQTSRAERRAD
+619 SQTSRSERRAD
-630 EAEREARKL
+630 EAEREVRKL

-676 VHVSALPGDFFQY
+676 VHVSSLPGDFFQY
-689 DEAAC
+689 DEASC
-694 EMRGTRSG
+694 EMRGTKTD

-724 IDFIMADGDG
+724 IDFILAEDEM
-734 REWEADIM
+734 
-742 TPRNGGDYGEGSA
+742 EGKIEKCA
-755 EAGR
+755 R

>member
-1 MTEQQN
+1 MTNKQN
-7 ARTDEN
+7 AQMEEN
-13 RKEKII
+13 RKKKIV

-34 LACLMQVES
+34 LACLMQVQAE
-43 GERAELKR
+43 ERAELKR

-70 SVPTAPLIIGTL
+70 SVPSVPPVIGTF
-82 IGHAKGFGFVEVEGR
+82 IGHQKGFGFVEVEGR
-97 GEDLFIPAAK
+97 REDLFVPAAK

-130 EAEVIRILARG
+130 EAEVVRILARG

-151 NRSFGFVIPDND
+151 NRSFGFVIPDNS
-163 RFGKDIFVSGE
+163 RFGRDIFIPKE

-196 KSPEGRVVEL
+196 RSPEGRIAEI

-215 DILSIVRSCG
+215 DILSIVKSCG
-225 IPDTFPE
+225 IPDSFPE
-232 EVLREAEEAGRPEPA
+232 EVLRQAEHAAAPA
-247 KQEASAEGLSGQPQ
+247 KEESEELPELSD
-261 HGSVGEASSERL
+261 RM
-273 DLRALSMVTIDG
+273 DLRDLPMVTIDG

-300 DGRFCLGV
+300 DGSYHLGV

-321 ALDQEALRRGT
+321 ALDAEALRRGT

-351 VCSLNAGEDR
+351 VCSLNAGENR
-361 LALSCLMTL
+361 LALSCLMKL
-370 DAQGEL
+370 NAQGEVV
-376 IDYTIAPSIIRVDE
+376 DYTIAPSVIRVDE
-390 RMTYTAVAAIL
+390 RMTYTSVAAIL
-401 EKEDPEECA
+401 EKEDPQECA
-410 RYECFV
+410 RYERFV
-416 PMFREMAALSALI
+416 PMFRDMAALSALI
-429 RERRHQRGAV
+429 RENRHRRGAV

-451 EEGRPLEI
+451 EEGHPVEI
-459 QPQERNTATRLI
+459 VPHERNTATRLI

-483 QHFYWLQTPFL
+483 QHFYWMQTPFL
-494 YRTHETPDQDKMRK
+494 YRTHETPDQDKMRR
-508 LAAFVH
+508 LANFVY

-535 LEKAEGTPEESLI
+535 LEKAEGTPEENLI

-589 QIHRIIKEQLAGR
+589 QIHRIIKEQLSGR
-602 LDEQRTA
+602 LDEARIA
-609 HYEAVLDSVA
+609 HYEAILDSVA
-619 AQTSRAERRAD
+619 SQTSRSERRAD
-630 EAEREARKL
+630 EAEREVRKL

-676 VHVSALPGDFFQY
+676 VHVSSLPGDFFQY
-689 DEAAC
+689 DEASC
-694 EMRGTRSG
+694 EMRGTKTD

-724 IDFIMADGDG
+724 IDFILAEDEM
-734 REWEADIM
+734 
-742 TPRNGGDYGEGSA
+742 EGKIEKCA
-755 EAGR
+755 R

>member
-1 MTEQQN
+1 MTNKQN
-7 ARTDEN
+7 AQMEEN
-13 RKEKII
+13 RKKKIV

-34 LACLMQVES
+34 LACLMQVQAE
-43 GERAELKR
+43 ERAELKR

-70 SVPTAPLIIGTL
+70 SVPSVPPVIGTF
-82 IGHAKGFGFVEVEGR
+82 IGHQKGFGFVEVEGR
-97 GEDLFIPAAK
+97 REDLFVPAAK

-130 EAEVIRILARG
+130 EAEVVRILARG

-151 NRSFGFVIPDND
+151 NRSFGFVIPDNS
-163 RFGKDIFVSGE
+163 RFGRDIFIPKE

-196 KSPEGRVVEL
+196 RSPEGRIAEI

-215 DILSIVRSCG
+215 DILSIVKSCG
-225 IPDTFPE
+225 IPDSFPE
-232 EVLREAEEAGRPEPA
+232 EASRQAEHAAAPA
-247 KQEASAEGLSGQPQ
+247 KEESEELPELSD
-261 HGSVGEASSERL
+261 RM
-273 DLRALSMVTIDG
+273 DLRDLPMVTIDG

-300 DGRFCLGV
+300 DGSYHLGV

-321 ALDQEALRRGT
+321 ALDVEALRRGT

-361 LALSCLMTL
+361 LALSCLMKL
-370 DAQGEL
+370 NAQGEVV
-376 IDYTIAPSIIRVDE
+376 DYTIAPSVIRVDE
-390 RMTYTAVAAIL
+390 RMTYTSVAAIL
-401 EKEDPEECA
+401 EKDDPQECA
-410 RYECFV
+410 RYERFV
-416 PMFREMAALSALI
+416 PMFRDMAALSALI
-429 RERRHQRGAV
+429 RENRHRRGAV

-451 EEGRPLEI
+451 EEGHPVEI
-459 QPQERNTATRLI
+459 VPHERNTATRLI

-494 YRTHETPDQDKMRK
+494 YRTHETPDQDKMRR
-508 LAAFVH
+508 LATFVY
-514 NLGYSMK
+514 NLGYTMK

-535 LEKAEGTPEESLI
+535 LEKAEGTPEENLI

-589 QIHRIIKEQLAGR
+589 QIHRIIKEQLSGR
-602 LDEQRTA
+602 LDEARIA
-609 HYEAVLDSVA
+609 HYEAILDSVA
-619 AQTSRAERRAD
+619 SQTSRSERRAD
-630 EAEREARKL
+630 EAEREVRKL

-666 VELPNTVEGL
+666 VELPDTVEGL
-676 VHVSALPGDFFQY
+676 VHVSSLPGDFFQY
-689 DEAAC
+689 DEASC
-694 EMRGTRSG
+694 EMRGTKTD

-724 IDFIMADGDG
+724 IDFILAEDEM
-734 REWEADIM
+734 
-742 TPRNGGDYGEGSA
+742 EGKIEKCA
-755 EAGR
+755 R

>member
-1 MTEQQN
+1 MTNKQN
-7 ARTDEN
+7 AQMEEN
-13 RKEKII
+13 RKKKIV

-34 LACLMQVES
+34 LACLMQVQAE
-43 GERAELKR
+43 ERAELKR

-70 SVPTAPLIIGTL
+70 SVPSVPPVIGTF
-82 IGHAKGFGFVEVEGR
+82 IGHQKGFGFVEVEGR
-97 GEDLFIPAAK
+97 REDLFVPAAK

-130 EAEVIRILARG
+130 EAEVVRILARG

-151 NRSFGFVIPDND
+151 NRSFGFVIPDNS
-163 RFGKDIFVSGE
+163 RFGRDIFIPKE
-174 KAGGAVTGSKVIVEI
+174 KTGGAVTGSKVIVEI

-196 KSPEGRVVEL
+196 RSPEGRIAEI

-215 DILSIVRSCG
+215 DILSIVKSCG
-225 IPDTFPE
+225 IPDSFPE
-232 EVLREAEEAGRPEPA
+232 EVLRQAEHAAAPA
-247 KQEASAEGLSGQPQ
+247 KEESEELPELSD
-261 HGSVGEASSERL
+261 RM
-273 DLRALSMVTIDG
+273 DLRDLPMVTIDG
-285 EDAKDLD
+285 EEAKDLD

-300 DGRFCLGV
+300 DGSYHLGV

-321 ALDQEALRRGT
+321 ALDTEALRRGT

-361 LALSCLMTL
+361 LALSCLMKL
-370 DAQGEL
+370 NVQGEVV
-376 IDYTIAPSIIRVDE
+376 DYTIAPSVIRVDE
-390 RMTYTAVAAIL
+390 RMTYTSVAAIL
-401 EKEDPEECA
+401 EKDDPQECA
-410 RYECFV
+410 RYERFV
-416 PMFREMAALSALI
+416 PMFRDMAALSALI
-429 RERRHQRGAV
+429 RENRHRRGAV

-451 EEGRPLEI
+451 EEGHPVEI
-459 QPQERNTATRLI
+459 VPHERNTATRLI

-494 YRTHETPDQDKMRK
+494 YRTHETPDQDKMRR
-508 LAAFVH
+508 LATFVY

-535 LEKAEGTPEESLI
+535 LEKAEGTPEENLI

-589 QIHRIIKEQLAGR
+589 QIHRIIKEQLSGR
-602 LDEQRTA
+602 LDETRIA
-609 HYEAVLDSVA
+609 HYETILDSVA
-619 AQTSRAERRAD
+619 SQTSRSERRAD
-630 EAEREARKL
+630 EAEREVRKL
-639 KMTEYMERHIGE
+639 KMTEYMERHIGG

-676 VHVSALPGDFFQY
+676 VHVSSLPGDFFQY
-689 DEAAC
+689 DEASC
-694 EMRGTRSG
+694 EMRGTKTD

-724 IDFIMADGDG
+724 IDFILAEDEM
-734 REWEADIM
+734 
-742 TPRNGGDYGEGSA
+742 EGKIEKCA
-755 EAGR
+755 R

>member
-1 MTEQQN
+1 MTNKQN
-7 ARTDEN
+7 AQMEEN
-13 RKEKII
+13 RKKKIV

-34 LACLMQVES
+34 LACLMQVQAE
-43 GERAELKR
+43 ERAELKR

-70 SVPTAPLIIGTL
+70 SVPSVPPVIGTF
-82 IGHAKGFGFVEVEGR
+82 IGHQKGFGFVEVEGR
-97 GEDLFIPAAK
+97 REDLFVPAAK

-130 EAEVIRILARG
+130 EAEVVRILARG

-151 NRSFGFVIPDND
+151 NRSFGFVIPDNS
-163 RFGKDIFVSGE
+163 RFGRDIFIPKE

-196 KSPEGRVVEL
+196 RSPEGRIAEI

-215 DILSIVRSCG
+215 DILSIVKSCG
-225 IPDTFPE
+225 ILDSFPE
-232 EVLREAEEAGRPEPA
+232 EVLRQAEHAAAPA
-247 KQEASAEGLSGQPQ
+247 KEESEELPELSD
-261 HGSVGEASSERL
+261 RM
-273 DLRALSMVTIDG
+273 DLRDLPMVTIDG

-300 DGRFCLGV
+300 DGSYHLGV

-321 ALDQEALRRGT
+321 ALDAEALRRGT

-361 LALSCLMTL
+361 LALSCLMKL
-370 DAQGEL
+370 NAQGEVV
-376 IDYTIAPSIIRVDE
+376 DYTIAPSVIRVDE
-390 RMTYTAVAAIL
+390 RMTYTSVAAIL
-401 EKEDPEECA
+401 EKEDPQECA
-410 RYECFV
+410 RYERFV
-416 PMFREMAALSALI
+416 PMFRDMAALSALI
-429 RERRHQRGAV
+429 RENRHRRGAV

-451 EEGRPLEI
+451 EEGHPVEI
-459 QPQERNTATRLI
+459 VPHERNTATRLI

-483 QHFYWLQTPFL
+483 QHFYWLQMPFL
-494 YRTHETPDQDKMRK
+494 YRTHETPDQDKMRR
-508 LAAFVH
+508 LATFVH
-514 NLGYSMK
+514 NLGYTMK

-535 LEKAEGTPEESLI
+535 LEKAEGTPEENLI

-589 QIHRIIKEQLAGR
+589 QIHRIIKEQLSGR
-602 LDEQRTA
+602 LDETRIA
-609 HYEAVLDSVA
+609 HYETILDSVA
-619 AQTSRAERRAD
+619 SQTSRSERRAD
-630 EAEREARKL
+630 EAEREVRKL

-676 VHVSALPGDFFQY
+676 VHVSSLPGDFFQY
-689 DEAAC
+689 DEASC
-694 EMRGTRSG
+694 EMRGTKTD

-724 IDFIMADGDG
+724 IDFILAEDEM
-734 REWEADIM
+734 
-742 TPRNGGDYGEGSA
+742 EGKIEKCA
-755 EAGR
+755 R

>member
-1 MTEQQN
+1 MTDKQN
-7 ARTDEN
+7 MQMEEN
-13 RKEKII
+13 RKQKIV

-34 LACLMQVES
+34 LACLMQVEP
-43 GERAELKR
+43 EDRAELKR

-70 SVPTAPLIIGTL
+70 SVPSVPPVIGTF
-82 IGHAKGFGFVEVEGR
+82 IGHQKGFGFVEVEGR
-97 GEDLFIPAAK
+97 KEDLFVPASK

-130 EAEVIRILARG
+130 EAEVVRILARG

-151 NRSFGFVIPDND
+151 NKSFGFVIPDNS
-163 RFGKDIFVSGE
+163 RFGRDIFVPKE
-174 KAGGAVTGSKVIVEI
+174 KTGGAVTGSKVIVEL

-196 KSPEGRVVEL
+196 KSPEGRIAEI

-215 DILSIVRSCG
+215 DILSIVKSCG

-232 EVLREAEEAGRPEPA
+232 EVLRQAEYAARPATGKSGECDAGTEEPEGGDGP
-247 KQEASAEGLSGQPQ
+247 ELSG
-261 HGSVGEASSERL
+261 RM
-273 DLRALSMVTIDG
+273 DLRALPMVTIDG

-300 DGRFCLGV
+300 DGYYHLGV

-313 SHYVKEGS
+313 SHYVQEGT
-321 ALDQEALRRGT
+321 ALDAEALRRGT

-361 LALSCLMTL
+361 LALSCLMKL
-370 DAQGEL
+370 NAQGEVA
-376 IDYTIAPSIIRVDE
+376 DYTIAPTVIRVDE
-390 RMTYTAVAAIL
+390 RMTYTSVAAIL
-401 EKEDPEECA
+401 ERDDPQECA
-410 RYECFV
+410 RYERFV

-429 RERRHQRGAV
+429 RENRHRRGAV

-451 EEGRPLEI
+451 GDGRPVEI
-459 QPQERNTATRLI
+459 VPHERNTATRLI

-483 QHFYWLQTPFL
+483 QHFYWMQTPFL
-494 YRTHETPDQDKMRK
+494 YRTHETPDQDKMRR
-508 LAAFVH
+508 LATFVH

-521 IGQEEVHPKELQKL
+521 VGQEEVHPKELQKL
-535 LEKAEGTPEESLI
+535 LEKAEGTPEENLI

-589 QIHRIIKEQLAGR
+589 QIHRIIKEQLSGR
-602 LDEQRTA
+602 LDDVRQA
-609 HYEAVLDSVA
+609 HYESILDSVA
-619 AQTSRAERRAD
+619 SQTSRAERRAD
-630 EAEREARKL
+630 EAEREAGKL
-639 KMTEYMERHIGE
+639 KMTEYMEQHIGE

-676 VHVSALPGDFFQY
+676 VHVSSLPGDFFQY

-694 EMRGTRSG
+694 EMRGTKTG
-702 ACYRLGERVRVQVR
+702 TAYRLGERIRVQVR

-724 IDFIMADGDG
+724 IDFIPAEDDM
-734 REWEADIM
+734 EEK
-742 TPRNGGDYGEGSA
+742 YGKGSA
-755 EAGR
+755 EARCK

>member
-1 MTEQQN
+1 M
-7 ARTDEN
+7 
-13 RKEKII
+13 
-19 ALMKEPSYVPMKEKE
+19 
-34 LACLMQVES
+34 
-43 GERAELKR
+43 
-51 LLQELLLEG
+51 
-60 KIQVNRRGRY
+60 
-70 SVPTAPLIIGTL
+70 
-82 IGHAKGFGFVEVEGR
+82 EVEGR
-97 GEDLFIPAAK
+97 REDLFVPAAK

-130 EAEVIRILARG
+130 EAEVVRILARG

-151 NRSFGFVIPDND
+151 NRSFGFVIPDNS
-163 RFGKDIFVSGE
+163 RFGRDIFIPKE

-196 KSPEGRVVEL
+196 RSPEGRIAEI

-215 DILSIVRSCG
+215 DILSIVKSCG
-225 IPDTFPE
+225 IPDSFPE
-232 EVLREAEEAGRPEPA
+232 EVLRQAEYAAAPA
-247 KQEASAEGLSGQPQ
+247 KEETEELPELSD
-261 HGSVGEASSERL
+261 RM
-273 DLRALSMVTIDG
+273 DLRDLPMVTIDG

-300 DGRFCLGV
+300 DGSYHLGV

-321 ALDQEALRRGT
+321 ALDAEALRRGT

-351 VCSLNAGEDR
+351 VCSLNAGENR
-361 LALSCLMTL
+361 LALSCLMKL
-370 DAQGEL
+370 NAQGEVV
-376 IDYTIAPSIIRVDE
+376 DYTIAPSVIRVDE
-390 RMTYTAVAAIL
+390 RMTYTSVAAIL
-401 EKEDPEECA
+401 EKEDPQECA
-410 RYECFV
+410 RYERFV
-416 PMFREMAALSALI
+416 PMFRDMAALSALI
-429 RERRHQRGAV
+429 RENRHRRGAV

-451 EEGRPLEI
+451 EEGCPVEI
-459 QPQERNTATRLI
+459 VPHERNTATRLI

-483 QHFYWLQTPFL
+483 QHFYWMQTPFL
-494 YRTHETPDQDKMRK
+494 YRTHETPDQDKMRR
-508 LAAFVH
+508 LATFVH

-535 LEKAEGTPEESLI
+535 LEKAEGTPEENLI

-589 QIHRIIKEQLAGR
+589 QIHRIIKEQLSGR
-602 LDEQRTA
+602 LDEAHIA
-609 HYEAVLDSVA
+609 HYEAILDSVA
-619 AQTSRAERRAD
+619 SETSRSERRAD
-630 EAEREARKL
+630 EAEREVRKL

-676 VHVSALPGDFFQY
+676 VHVSSLPGDFFQY
-689 DEAAC
+689 DEASC
-694 EMRGTRSG
+694 EMRGTKTD

-724 IDFIMADGDG
+724 IDFILAEDEM
-734 REWEADIM
+734 
-742 TPRNGGDYGEGSA
+742 EGKIEKCA
-755 EAGR
+755 R

>member
-1 MTEQQN
+1 MTNKQN
-7 ARTDEN
+7 AQMEEN
-13 RKEKII
+13 RKKKIV

-34 LACLMQVES
+34 LACLMQVQAE
-43 GERAELKR
+43 ERAELKR

-70 SVPTAPLIIGTL
+70 SVPSVPPVIGTF
-82 IGHAKGFGFVEVEGR
+82 IGHQKGFGFVEVEGR
-97 GEDLFIPAAK
+97 REDLFVPAAK

-130 EAEVIRILARG
+130 EAEVVRILARG

-151 NRSFGFVIPDND
+151 NRSFGFVIPDNS
-163 RFGKDIFVSGE
+163 RFGRDIFIPKE

-196 KSPEGRVVEL
+196 RSPEGRIAEI

-215 DILSIVRSCG
+215 DILSIVKSCG
-225 IPDTFPE
+225 IPDSFPE
-232 EVLREAEEAGRPEPA
+232 EVLRQAEHAAAPA
-247 KQEASAEGLSGQPQ
+247 KEESEELPELSD
-261 HGSVGEASSERL
+261 RM
-273 DLRALSMVTIDG
+273 DLRDLPMVTIDG

-300 DGRFCLGV
+300 DGSYHLGV

-321 ALDQEALRRGT
+321 ALDAEALRRGT

-361 LALSCLMTL
+361 LALSCLMKL
-370 DAQGEL
+370 NAQGEVV
-376 IDYTIAPSIIRVDE
+376 DYTIAPSVIRVDE
-390 RMTYTAVAAIL
+390 RMTYTSVAAIL
-401 EKEDPEECA
+401 EKEDPQECA
-410 RYECFV
+410 RYERFV
-416 PMFREMAALSALI
+416 PMFRDMAALSALI
-429 RERRHQRGAV
+429 RENRHRRGAV

-451 EEGRPLEI
+451 EEGCPVEI
-459 QPQERNTATRLI
+459 VPHERNTATRLI

-494 YRTHETPDQDKMRK
+494 YRTHETPDQDKMRR
-508 LAAFVH
+508 LATFVH
-514 NLGYSMK
+514 NLGYTMK

-535 LEKAEGTPEESLI
+535 LEKAEGTPEENLI

-589 QIHRIIKEQLAGR
+589 QIHRILKEQLSGR
-602 LDEQRTA
+602 LDETRIA
-609 HYEAVLDSVA
+609 HYETILDSVA
-619 AQTSRAERRAD
+619 SQTSRSERRAD
-630 EAEREARKL
+630 EAEREVRKL

-676 VHVSALPGDFFQY
+676 VHVSSLPGDFFQY
-689 DEAAC
+689 DEASC
-694 EMRGTRSG
+694 EMRGTKTD

-724 IDFIMADGDG
+724 IDFILAEDEM
-734 REWEADIM
+734 
-742 TPRNGGDYGEGSA
+742 EGKIEKCA
-755 EAGR
+755 R

>member
-1 MTEQQN
+1 MTTGLDAAAKN
-7 ARTDEN
+7 AGAEEI
-13 RKEKII
+13 RKKKIVE
-19 ALMKEPSYVPMKEKE
+19 LMKEPSYVPMKEKE
-34 LACLMQVES
+34 LACLMQV
-43 GERAELKR
+43 GPGDRAELKR
-51 LLQELLLEG
+51 LLQELVLEG

-70 SVPTAPLIIGTL
+70 SVPSVQPLIGTF
-82 IGHAKGFGFVEVEGR
+82 IGHQKGFGFVEREDR
-97 GEDLFIPAAK
+97 EDLFVPASK

-113 QDTVEVRLLG
+113 LDTVEVRLLG

-130 EAEVIRILARG
+130 EAEVVHILARG
-141 MTQVVGTFQQ
+141 MTQVVGTYQQ
-151 NRSFGFVIPDND
+151 NRSYGFVIPDNN
-163 RFGKDIFVSGE
+163 RFGKDIFIPQE
-174 KAGGAVTGSKVIVEI
+174 KSLGAVTGSKVVAQI
-189 TDYGGQG
+189 TDYGGRG
-196 KSPEGRVVEL
+196 RSPEGKVEEI

-232 EVLREAEEAGRPEPA
+232 EVLLQAADAADVAPVF
-247 KQEASAEGLSGQPQ
+247 SD
-261 HGSVGEASSERL
+261 RL
-273 DLRALSMVTIDG
+273 DLRAFSMVTIDG

-300 DGRFCLGV
+300 EGKYHLGV
-308 HIADV
+308 HISDV

-321 ALDQEALRRGT
+321 AMDQEALRRGT

-361 LALSCLMTL
+361 LALSCLMTINGK
-370 DAQGEL
+370 GEVT
-376 IDYTIAPSIIRVDE
+376 DYAIAPSVIRVDE
-390 RMTYTAVAAIL
+390 RMTYTSVAAIL
-401 EKEDPEECA
+401 EKDDPEECA
-410 RYECFV
+410 RYKRLV
-416 PMFREMAALSALI
+416 PMLRDMGVLSALI
-429 RERRHQRGAV
+429 RKRRHQRGAV

-451 EEGRPLEI
+451 ENGRPVEI
-459 QPQERNTATRLI
+459 VPYERNSATRLI

-494 YRTHETPDQDKMRK
+494 YRTHETPDQDKMRR

-521 IGQEEVHPKELQKL
+521 VGQEEVHPKELQKL
-535 LEKAEGTPEESLI
+535 LEKAEGTPEENLI

-569 GLASRYYC
+569 GLASRFYC

-589 QIHRIIKEQLAGR
+589 QIHRIIKEQLSGR
-602 LDEQRTA
+602 LDEARTA
-609 HYEAVLDSVA
+609 HYEQILDSIA
-619 AQTSRAERRAD
+619 GQTSRAERRAD

-639 KMTEYMERHIGE
+639 KMTEYMEQHIGE
-651 VYEGVISGITSWGLY
+651 VYKGVISGITSWGLY

-676 VHVSALPGDFFQY
+676 VHVSSLPGDFFQY
-689 DEAAC
+689 DEASC
-694 EMRGTRSG
+694 EMRGTKTGIS
-702 ACYRLGERVRVQVR
+702 YRLGERISVQVR

-724 IDFIMADGDG
+724 IDLL
-734 REWEADIM
+734 
-742 TPRNGGDYGEGSA
+742 PV
-755 EAGR
+755 

>member
-1 MTEQQN
+1 MTNKQN
-7 ARTDEN
+7 AQMEEN
-13 RKEKII
+13 RKKKIV

-34 LACLMQVES
+34 LACLMQVQAE
-43 GERAELKR
+43 ERAELKR

-70 SVPTAPLIIGTL
+70 SVPSVPPVIGTF
-82 IGHAKGFGFVEVEGR
+82 IGHQKGFGFVEVEGR
-97 GEDLFIPAAK
+97 REDLFVPAAK

-130 EAEVIRILARG
+130 EAEVVRILARG

-151 NRSFGFVIPDND
+151 NRSFGFVIPDNS
-163 RFGKDIFVSGE
+163 RFGRDIFISKE

-196 KSPEGRVVEL
+196 RSPEGRIAEI

-215 DILSIVRSCG
+215 DILSIVKSCG
-225 IPDTFPE
+225 IPDSFPD
-232 EVLREAEEAGRPEPA
+232 EVLRQAEHAAAPA
-247 KQEASAEGLSGQPQ
+247 KEESEELPELSD
-261 HGSVGEASSERL
+261 RM
-273 DLRALSMVTIDG
+273 DLRDLPMVTIDG

-300 DGRFCLGV
+300 DGSYHLGV

-321 ALDQEALRRGT
+321 ALDAEALRRGT

-351 VCSLNAGEDR
+351 VCSLNAGENR
-361 LALSCLMTL
+361 LALSCLMKL
-370 DAQGEL
+370 NAQGEVV
-376 IDYTIAPSIIRVDE
+376 DYTIAPSVIRVDE
-390 RMTYTAVAAIL
+390 RMTYTSVAAIL
-401 EKEDPEECA
+401 EKEDPQECA
-410 RYECFV
+410 RYERFV
-416 PMFREMAALSALI
+416 PMFRDMAALSALI
-429 RERRHQRGAV
+429 RENRHRRGAV

-451 EEGRPLEI
+451 EEGHSVEI
-459 QPQERNTATRLI
+459 VPHERNTATRLI

-494 YRTHETPDQDKMRK
+494 YRTHETPDQDKMRR
-508 LAAFVH
+508 LATFVH
-514 NLGYSMK
+514 NLGYTMK

-535 LEKAEGTPEESLI
+535 LEKAEGTPEENLI

-589 QIHRIIKEQLAGR
+589 QIHRIIKEQLSGR
-602 LDEQRTA
+602 LDETRIA
-609 HYEAVLDSVA
+609 HYETILDSVA
-619 AQTSRAERRAD
+619 SQTSRSERRAD
-630 EAEREARKL
+630 EAEREVRKL

-676 VHVSALPGDFFQY
+676 VHVSSLPGDFFQY
-689 DEAAC
+689 DEASC
-694 EMRGTRSG
+694 EMRGTKTD

-724 IDFIMADGDG
+724 IDFILAEDEM
-734 REWEADIM
+734 
-742 TPRNGGDYGEGSA
+742 EGKIEKCA
-755 EAGR
+755 R

>member
-1 MTEQQN
+1 MTNKQN
-7 ARTDEN
+7 AQMEEN
-13 RKEKII
+13 RKKKIV

-34 LACLMQVES
+34 LACLMQVQAE
-43 GERAELKR
+43 ERAELKR

-70 SVPTAPLIIGTL
+70 SVPSVPPVIGTF
-82 IGHAKGFGFVEVEGR
+82 IGHQKGFGFVEVEGR
-97 GEDLFIPAAK
+97 REDLFVPAAK

-130 EAEVIRILARG
+130 EAEVVRILARG

-151 NRSFGFVIPDND
+151 NRSFGFVIPDNS
-163 RFGKDIFVSGE
+163 RFGRDIFIPKE

-196 KSPEGRVVEL
+196 RSPEGRIAEI

-215 DILSIVRSCG
+215 DILSIVKSCG
-225 IPDTFPE
+225 IPDSFPE
-232 EVLREAEEAGRPEPA
+232 EVLRQAEHAAAPA
-247 KQEASAEGLSGQPQ
+247 KEESEELPELSD
-261 HGSVGEASSERL
+261 RM
-273 DLRALSMVTIDG
+273 DLRDLPMVTIDG

-300 DGRFCLGV
+300 DGSYHLGV

-321 ALDQEALRRGT
+321 ALDAEALRRGT

-361 LALSCLMTL
+361 LALSCLMKL
-370 DAQGEL
+370 NAQGEVV
-376 IDYTIAPSIIRVDE
+376 DYTIAPSVIRVDE
-390 RMTYTAVAAIL
+390 RMTYTSVAAIL
-401 EKEDPEECA
+401 EKEDPQECA
-410 RYECFV
+410 RYERFV
-416 PMFREMAALSALI
+416 PMFRDMAALSALI
-429 RERRHQRGAV
+429 RENRHRRGAV

-451 EEGRPLEI
+451 EEGHPVEI
-459 QPQERNTATRLI
+459 VPHERNTATRLI

-494 YRTHETPDQDKMRK
+494 YRTHETPDQDKMRR
-508 LAAFVH
+508 LATFVH
-514 NLGYSMK
+514 NLGYTMK

-535 LEKAEGTPEESLI
+535 LEKAEGTPEENLI

-589 QIHRIIKEQLAGR
+589 QIHRIIKEQLSGR
-602 LDEQRTA
+602 LDETRIA
-609 HYEAVLDSVA
+609 HYETILDSVA
-619 AQTSRAERRAD
+619 SQTSRSERRAD
-630 EAEREARKL
+630 EAEREVRKL

-676 VHVSALPGDFFQY
+676 VHVSSLPGDFFQY
-689 DEAAC
+689 DEASC
-694 EMRGTRSG
+694 EMRGTKTD

-724 IDFIMADGDG
+724 IDFILAEDEM
-734 REWEADIM
+734 
-742 TPRNGGDYGEGSA
+742 EGKIEKCA
-755 EAGR
+755 R

>member
-1 MTEQQN
+1 MTNKQN
-7 ARTDEN
+7 AQMEEN
-13 RKEKII
+13 RKKKIV

-34 LACLMQVES
+34 LACLMQVQAE
-43 GERAELKR
+43 ERAELKR

-70 SVPTAPLIIGTL
+70 SVPSVPPVIGTF
-82 IGHAKGFGFVEVEGR
+82 IGHQKGFGFVEVEGR
-97 GEDLFIPAAK
+97 REDLFVPAAK

-113 QDTVEVRLLG
+113 QDTVEVKLLG

-130 EAEVIRILARG
+130 EAEVVRILARG

-151 NRSFGFVIPDND
+151 NRSFGFVIPDNS
-163 RFGKDIFVSGE
+163 RFGRDIFIPKE
-174 KAGGAVTGSKVIVEI
+174 KTGGAVTGSKVIVEI

-196 KSPEGRVVEL
+196 RSPEGRIAEI

-215 DILSIVRSCG
+215 DILSIVKSCG
-225 IPDTFPE
+225 IPDSFPE
-232 EVLREAEEAGRPEPA
+232 EASRQAEHAAAPA
-247 KQEASAEGLSGQPQ
+247 KEESEELPELSD
-261 HGSVGEASSERL
+261 RM
-273 DLRALSMVTIDG
+273 DLRDLPMVTIDG

-300 DGRFCLGV
+300 DGSYHLGV

-321 ALDQEALRRGT
+321 ALDAEALRRGT

-361 LALSCLMTL
+361 LALSCLMKL
-370 DAQGEL
+370 NAQGEVV
-376 IDYTIAPSIIRVDE
+376 DYTIAPSVIRVDE
-390 RMTYTAVAAIL
+390 RMTYTSVAAIL
-401 EKEDPEECA
+401 EKEDPQECA
-410 RYECFV
+410 RYERFV
-416 PMFREMAALSALI
+416 PMFRDMAALSALI
-429 RERRHQRGAV
+429 RENRHRRGAV

-451 EEGRPLEI
+451 EEGHPVEI
-459 QPQERNTATRLI
+459 VPHERNTATRLI

-494 YRTHETPDQDKMRK
+494 YRTHETPDQDKMRR
-508 LAAFVH
+508 LATFVH
-514 NLGYSMK
+514 NLGYTMK

-535 LEKAEGTPEESLI
+535 LEKAEGTPEENLI

-589 QIHRIIKEQLAGR
+589 QIHRIIKEQLSGR
-602 LDEQRTA
+602 LDEARIA
-609 HYEAVLDSVA
+609 HYEAILDSVA
-619 AQTSRAERRAD
+619 SQTSRSERRAD
-630 EAEREARKL
+630 EAEREVRKL

-676 VHVSALPGDFFQY
+676 VHVSSLPGDFFQY
-689 DEAAC
+689 DEASC
-694 EMRGTRSG
+694 EMRGTKTD

-724 IDFIMADGDG
+724 IDFILAEDEM
-734 REWEADIM
+734 
-742 TPRNGGDYGEGSA
+742 EGKIEKCA
-755 EAGR
+755 R

>member
-1 MTEQQN
+1 MTNKQN
-7 ARTDEN
+7 AQMEEN
-13 RKEKII
+13 RKKKIV

-34 LACLMQVES
+34 LACLMQVQAE
-43 GERAELKR
+43 ERAELKR

-70 SVPTAPLIIGTL
+70 SVPSVPPVIGTF
-82 IGHAKGFGFVEVEGR
+82 IGHQKGFGFVEVEGR
-97 GEDLFIPAAK
+97 REDLFVPAAK

-130 EAEVIRILARG
+130 EAEVVRILARG

-151 NRSFGFVIPDND
+151 SRSFGFVIPDNS
-163 RFGKDIFVSGE
+163 RFGRDIFIPKE
-174 KAGGAVTGSKVIVEI
+174 KTGGAVTGSKVIVEI

-196 KSPEGRVVEL
+196 RSPEGRIAEI

-215 DILSIVRSCG
+215 DILSIVKSCG
-225 IPDTFPE
+225 IPDSFPE
-232 EVLREAEEAGRPEPA
+232 EVLRQAEHAAAPA
-247 KQEASAEGLSGQPQ
+247 KEESEELPELSD
-261 HGSVGEASSERL
+261 RM
-273 DLRALSMVTIDG
+273 DLRDLPMVTIDG

-300 DGRFCLGV
+300 DGSYHLGV

-321 ALDQEALRRGT
+321 ALDAEALRRGT

-351 VCSLNAGEDR
+351 VCSLNAGENR
-361 LALSCLMTL
+361 LALSCLMKL
-370 DAQGEL
+370 NAQGEVV
-376 IDYTIAPSIIRVDE
+376 DYTIAPSVIRVDE
-390 RMTYTAVAAIL
+390 RMTYTSVAAIL
-401 EKEDPEECA
+401 EKEDPQECA
-410 RYECFV
+410 RYERFV
-416 PMFREMAALSALI
+416 PMFRDMAALSALI
-429 RERRHQRGAV
+429 RENRHRRGAV

-451 EEGRPLEI
+451 EEGHPVEI
-459 QPQERNTATRLI
+459 VPHERNTATRLI

-494 YRTHETPDQDKMRK
+494 YRTHETPDQDKMRR
-508 LAAFVH
+508 LATFVH
-514 NLGYSMK
+514 NLGYTMK

-535 LEKAEGTPEESLI
+535 LEKAEGTPEENLI

-589 QIHRIIKEQLAGR
+589 QIHRIIKEQLSGR
-602 LDEQRTA
+602 LDETRIA
-609 HYEAVLDSVA
+609 HYETILDSVA
-619 AQTSRAERRAD
+619 SQTSRSERRAD
-630 EAEREARKL
+630 EAEREVRKL

-676 VHVSALPGDFFQY
+676 VHVSSLPGDFFQY
-689 DEAAC
+689 DEASC
-694 EMRGTRSG
+694 EMRGTKTD

-724 IDFIMADGDG
+724 IDFILAEDEM
-734 REWEADIM
+734 
-742 TPRNGGDYGEGSA
+742 EGKIEKCA
-755 EAGR
+755 R

>member
-1 MTEQQN
+1 MTNKQN
-7 ARTDEN
+7 AQMEEN
-13 RKEKII
+13 RKKKIV

-34 LACLMQVES
+34 LACLMQVQAE
-43 GERAELKR
+43 ERAELKR

-70 SVPTAPLIIGTL
+70 SVPSVPPVIGTF
-82 IGHAKGFGFVEVEGR
+82 IGHQKGFGFVEVEGR
-97 GEDLFIPAAK
+97 REDLFVPAAK

-130 EAEVIRILARG
+130 EAEVVRILARG

-151 NRSFGFVIPDND
+151 NRSFGFVIPDNS
-163 RFGKDIFVSGE
+163 RFGRDIFIPKE

-196 KSPEGRVVEL
+196 RSPEGRIAEI

-215 DILSIVRSCG
+215 DILSIVKSCG
-225 IPDTFPE
+225 IPDSFPE
-232 EVLREAEEAGRPEPA
+232 EVLRQAEHAAAPA
-247 KQEASAEGLSGQPQ
+247 KEESEELPELSD
-261 HGSVGEASSERL
+261 RM
-273 DLRALSMVTIDG
+273 DLRDLPMVTIDG

-300 DGRFCLGV
+300 DGSYHLGV

-321 ALDQEALRRGT
+321 ALDAEALRRGT

-351 VCSLNAGEDR
+351 VCSLNAGENR
-361 LALSCLMTL
+361 LALSCLMKL
-370 DAQGEL
+370 NAQGEVV
-376 IDYTIAPSIIRVDE
+376 DYTIAPSVIRVDE
-390 RMTYTAVAAIL
+390 RMTYTSVAAIL
-401 EKEDPEECA
+401 EKEDPQECA
-410 RYECFV
+410 RYERFV
-416 PMFREMAALSALI
+416 PMFRDMAALSALI
-429 RERRHQRGAV
+429 RENRHRRGAV

-451 EEGRPLEI
+451 EEGCPVEI
-459 QPQERNTATRLI
+459 VPHERNTATRLI

-494 YRTHETPDQDKMRK
+494 YRTHETPDQDKMRR
-508 LAAFVH
+508 LATFVH

-535 LEKAEGTPEESLI
+535 LEKAEGTPEENLI

-589 QIHRIIKEQLAGR
+589 QIHRIIKEQLSGR
-602 LDEQRTA
+602 LDETRIA
-609 HYEAVLDSVA
+609 HYETILDSVA
-619 AQTSRAERRAD
+619 SQTSRSERRAD
-630 EAEREARKL
+630 EAEREVRKL

-676 VHVSALPGDFFQY
+676 VHVSSLPGDFFQY
-689 DEAAC
+689 DEASC
-694 EMRGTRSG
+694 EMRGTKTD

-724 IDFIMADGDG
+724 IDFILAEDEM
-734 REWEADIM
+734 
-742 TPRNGGDYGEGSA
+742 EGKIEKCA
-755 EAGR
+755 R